1 MTIKK
6 NFLLLSTTIIAI
18 PLLSILFIISYNYFR
33 SPNRLLI
40 NGSKEFN
47 EIQNENLSK
56 SDLDTLKRILSR
68 LPPNVATVLFSEENE
83 VLLSSIPEFKLG
95 EKISSNEMMQL
106 VNNSSDKY
114 FYQFTS
120 PALEQKKTLLMT
132 RISKHDK
139 EKGSHFLKN
148 NLFNSLIVFLFFVV
162 FICIVI
168 IIHISTTIFNSIKI
182 IENGTQEIAAGDLD
196 YKIDA
201 VLKENSSNEIISISK
216 SIEKMRLA
224 LLEVQKRKNKFIMGI
239 SHDLRTPVAIIKGYT
254 EALTDGIISEPA
266 DTTQALD
273 LIKSKT
279 NQLETMI
286 DTLINFTKLDNA
298 NIIDNIS
305 EIQLAGIINAFVKD
319 AEITG
324 TVFKRKVITDIKID
338 DSIKI
343 KMNSQLVSRAFE
355 NLYSN
360 ALRYTKEDDTIEIKA
375 FNDKQNAY
383 FVISD
388 TGCGI
393 NKDELSSIFDLF
405 YRSSASR
412 REEGMGIGL
421 SVVKNI
427 IDIHGWKINVE
438 SEKDKG
444 TSFTITIP
452 ILP

>member
-1 MTIKK
+1 
-6 NFLLLSTTIIAI
+6 
-18 PLLSILFIISYNYFR
+18 
-33 SPNRLLI
+33 
-40 NGSKEFN
+40 
-47 EIQNENLSK
+47 
-56 SDLDTLKRILSR
+56 
-68 LPPNVATVLFSEENE
+68 
-83 VLLSSIPEFKLG
+83 
-95 EKISSNEMMQL
+95 
-106 VNNSSDKY
+106 
-114 FYQFTS
+114 
-120 PALEQKKTLLMT
+120 
-132 RISKHDK
+132 
-139 EKGSHFLKN
+139 
-148 NLFNSLIVFLFFVV
+148 
-162 FICIVI
+162 
-168 IIHISTTIFNSIKI
+168 
-182 IENGTQEIAAGDLD
+182 
-196 YKIDA
+196 
-201 VLKENSSNEIISISK
+201 
-216 SIEKMRLA
+216 MRLA

-305 EIQLAGIINAFVKD
+305 EIQLAEIINAFVKD

-324 TVFKRKVITDIKID
+324 TVFKRNVITDIKID

-405 YRSSASR
+405 YRGSASR